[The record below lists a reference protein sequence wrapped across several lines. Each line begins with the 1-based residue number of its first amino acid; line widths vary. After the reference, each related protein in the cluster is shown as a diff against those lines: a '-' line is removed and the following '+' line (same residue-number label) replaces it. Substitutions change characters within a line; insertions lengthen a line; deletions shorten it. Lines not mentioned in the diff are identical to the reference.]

1 VAALQ
6 DHCPAGSQLV
16 AAPVASTVPGR
27 GAASALVD
35 LGACQF
41 SQFVQSAYHH
51 EANDNAPYRPQFLRM
66 MPCEGVASRGLTL
79 LGDRTSRCRG
89 LTFRLAAPAWIS
101 HFPPSPANSGLV
113 ASVTDRR
120 EDHDDAWHCPLSK

>member
-1 VAALQ
+1 MAALQ

-79 LGDRTSRCRG
+79 LGHRTSRCRG
-89 LTFRLAAPAWIS
+89 LTFRSCLDFP
-101 HFPPSPANSGLV
+101 FPP
-113 ASVTDRR
+113 VTGKQRPRR
-120 EDHDDAWHCPLSK
+120 LGDGSS